1 MSMVNCKPQIILS
14 KCNLICNRKKAA
26 KIKADYKRD
35 YFHPTAEVDFDFAG
49 PMVTAASVFG

>member
-1 MSMVNCKPQIILS
+1 LLYYAFSIILAFS
-14 KCNLICNRKKAA
+14 SHRKKAA

-35 YFHPTAEVDFDFAG
+35 YFHPNAEVDFDFAG